1 METKGNGQSFQ
12 VSTCMPLRTPLCPGA
27 IPILGRQIGTGQNH
41 DLHQLRWH
49 QNSNRSNTRGSF
61 LNFLRNPLRTFRIF
75 QNRTKNSNSSRL
87 SKCLE
92 PSKSLQNTAMRL
104 RCKAQIAKNLQT
116 ARTLRS
122 LWSRKGHPFQ
132 KLPNFPVLPETFGTL
147 PQKLSNYRTLAA
159 KLTLFVEVQRTFWCF
174 EDFFE
179 ALHHCKIRMKRFLG
193 NFR

>member
-1 METKGNGQSFQ
+1 MANLFRCLPVCHSGHLCAQVPFQ
-12 VSTCMPLRTPLCPGA
+12 YLAAKLAQVRITTCINCGGIK
-27 IPILGRQIGTGQNH
+27 IPTVQ
-41 DLHQLRWH
+41 
-49 QNSNRSNTRGSF
+49 
-61 LNFLRNPLRTFRIF
+61 
-75 QNRTKNSNSSRL
+75 RL

-159 KLTLFVEVQRTFWCF
+159 KLTLFVEVQRTFWGF